1 LNNQLRN
8 TLRRLRRDLHF
19 AMFAAEGGAAGI
31 RKLTKKEV
39 EAMEG
44 LRGWALVAIRAIND
58 LSREHHGE

>member
-1 LNNQLRN
+1 
-8 TLRRLRRDLHF
+8 
-19 AMFAAEGGAAGI
+19 MFAAEGGAAGI

-58 LSREHHGE
+58 LSREGTGT